1 MNDSRKLVER
11 TISSKEVFNGRLLH
25 VFFDEARLPDGS
37 TSTREWIK
45 HPGASVVLPVFDN
58 GDVMLIRQFRY
69 PMSQV
74 FYEAPAGKIDPDED
88 ADSTAKREL
97 REEAGLSCQNFEY
110 IGHLYPG
117 IGYSDEIIHIYTAWD
132 ITSPDQELE
141 VEDDEFVIKERLPFA
156 EVVDMVH
163 TGEISDG
170 KTMVTVLRAWHW
182 WQNDGPFPVGS
193 LQ

>member
-1 MNDSRKLVER
+1 MNDSYKLVER

-25 VFFDEARLPDGS
+25 VFFDEVRLPDGS

-69 PMSQV
+69 PMSQI

-97 REEAGLSCQNFEY
+97 QEEAGLSCHNFEY

-132 ITSPDQELE
+132 ITLASQGSE
-141 VEDDEFVIKERLPFA
+141 VEDDEFVIKERLPFSEA
-156 EVVDMVH
+156 VKMVH

-182 WQNDGPFPVGS
+182 WQNEGPFEV
-193 LQ
+193 